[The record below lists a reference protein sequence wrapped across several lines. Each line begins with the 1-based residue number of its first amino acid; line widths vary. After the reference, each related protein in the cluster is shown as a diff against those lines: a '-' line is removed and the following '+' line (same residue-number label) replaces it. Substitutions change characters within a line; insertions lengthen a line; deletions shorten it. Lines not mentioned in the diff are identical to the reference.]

1 MVILTVLSIYTD
13 QGLPLVFPNENDSHL
28 LTWLCF
34 ITSCMKETEAPFHGV
49 LILLRIIRILPSRCL
64 PSTRVYPYRQSAL
77 GLLVVARSIFKELNS
92 MVGLYP
98 SLCAH

>member
-1 MVILTVLSIYTD
+1 MVILTVLSAYTD

-64 PSTRVYPYRQSAL
+64 PSLMVYPYRQSSL
-77 GLLVVARSIFKELNS
+77 GLLVVVRSIFKESISISGRKPL
-92 MVGLYP
+92 LWAY
-98 SLCAH
+98 